1 MVALSTKNIL
11 SILPSLG
18 GSFIRRYEYVLR
30 FQKWKNINQFN
41 MVDIIDGENV
51 LNTKAN
57 QTLSACII
65 PTEKQ
70 IFSRPYVKPAQ
81 QLEMYFQ
88 TKNWWKFDFLCNS
101 LTMAGVEFVKK
112 IIHSVHQIKQL
123 KISA

>member
-1 MVALSTKNIL
+1 
-11 SILPSLG
+11 
-18 GSFIRRYEYVLR
+18 
-30 FQKWKNINQFN
+30 

-88 TKNWWKFDFLCNS
+88 TKN
-101 LTMAGVEFVKK
+101 
-112 IIHSVHQIKQL
+112 
-123 KISA
+123 